1 MRIGVATEVE
11 AMYKPIEEVWIK
23 NENGELVKVEDDK
36 DDNTAQE

>member
-23 NENGELVKVEDDK
+23 NENGELVKVEDDE